1 MKFSSTVRYIAEKE
15 GTTPENVLEEMK
27 AAIQA
32 AKGNENFK
40 YLFGEKEPTPE
51 EFVQVIA
58 SLLQSGTGKNVS

>member
-51 EFVQVIA
+51 EY
-58 SLLQSGTGKNVS
+58 SSR